1 MNLAEWEILVCDTSF
16 HSSGR
21 SQQARRAR
29 NKCHMSSR
37 TYLTTLCM
45 CRVLNVNAGHNR
57 HVVVVLMA
65 LSCQAN
71 TLIKS
76 ASVNFMPPNSKPSLP
91 NCLAGQTFY
100 EQINWHKRLALWKPL
115 VVEEAYLYCSY
126 ITKKNSHD
134 TMATLLRHAGA
145 ISSGTYISDNHHG
158 VAVLRCA
165 AQTETAST

>member
-1 MNLAEWEILVCDTSF
+1 MTQALAAQSWAWQCDVI
-16 HSSGR
+16 
-21 SQQARRAR
+21 QAQSLLIVQGG
-29 NKCHMSSR
+29 C
-37 TYLTTLCM
+37 TIYLTTLCM

-57 HVVVVLMA
+57 HVVVA
-65 LSCQAN
+65 LSCQAR

-76 ASVNFMPPNSKPSLP
+76 ASVDYMRLNSKPSLP
-91 NCLAGQTFY
+91 NCLAEQTFY

-165 AQTETAST
+165 CCCHADSLQMV